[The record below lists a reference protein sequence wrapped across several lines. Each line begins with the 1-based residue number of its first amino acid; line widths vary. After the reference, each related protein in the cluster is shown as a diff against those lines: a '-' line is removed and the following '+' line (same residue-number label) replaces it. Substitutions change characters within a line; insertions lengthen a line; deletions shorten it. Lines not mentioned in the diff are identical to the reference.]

1 MELFGKY
8 LIGMAFREKWIKKC
22 EGIMGLTEQLNDL
35 KQQLGKDVPREILVE
50 IGQFVAG
57 LVQSGIEKT
66 SCQAGDKVP
75 FFALPDVAGKTVTSE
90 DILAKGPMI
99 LSFYRGIWWP
109 FCNLELRSL
118 QRSLPEI
125 KSQGAELVTISP
137 QLPDNSLSTAEK
149 LALDFE
155 VLSDVGNKVS
165 RDFGLVFKLTEKM
178 QEIYK
183 NFGIDLPTAN
193 GDQSFELPIPAT
205 YVVAQNGT
213 IAFAFIDA
221 DYTNRLDPETIIAEL
236 KKL

>member
-1 MELFGKY
+1 M
-8 LIGMAFREKWIKKC
+8 
-22 EGIMGLTEQLNDL
+22 
-35 KQQLGKDVPREILVE
+35 
-50 IGQFVAG
+50 
-57 LVQSGIEKT
+57 
-66 SCQAGDKVP
+66 
-75 FFALPDVAGKTVTSE
+75 
-90 DILAKGPMI
+90 
-99 LSFYRGIWWP
+99 
-109 FCNLELRSL
+109 

-149 LALDFE
+149 LALEFE
-155 VLSDVGNKVS
+155 VLSDVGNKVAKS
-165 RDFGLVFKLTEKM
+165 FGLVFKLSEKM

-205 YVVAQNGT
+205 YVVTKNGI

-221 DYTNRLDPETIIAEL
+221 DYTNRLDPEIIVSEL